1 MKVIEQINRKT
12 LQISRKS
19 NIILAQQLKD
29 IENRIKLIK
38 TAIQKT
44 IFLSRNE
51 EMNGNRSL
59 ERFSCMFRQDGWN
72 PIIRTKNSKII
83 EIT

>member
-12 LQISRKS
+12 LQIIRKS
-19 NIILAQQLKD
+19 NIIFAQQLKN
-29 IENRIKLIK
+29 IENRINLIK

-72 PIIRTKNSKII
+72 PTFRTKNSKII